1 MRDPPN
7 TRRIYD
13 FLTFLYCTLAKYG
26 VESQSCPLIQ
36 VDTLIGRQYHHTGLG
51 VAPRCVR
58 PTVLRTWRAR
68 PNGKAVDLKSTVPR
82 DLGVRI
88 PRPPPVF
95 AKQGS
100 MSLVL
105 KQGYDWLRQTSKR
118 LRVVNVIT
126 PSCFS
131 PPSRGRRGRSGY
143 AGLWSFIT
151 LLFLLRRLLSCLTV
165 LGEVAELDEGSRL
178 LSGCGGN
185 TSPWVRIPASPPVFP
200 QFYGVWLTFWGLG
213 TVLDI

>member
-1 MRDPPN
+1 M
-7 TRRIYD
+7 
-13 FLTFLYCTLAKYG
+13 
-26 VESQSCPLIQ
+26 
-36 VDTLIGRQYHHTGLG
+36 
-51 VAPRCVR
+51 
-58 PTVLRTWRAR
+58 
-68 PNGKAVDLKSTVPR
+68 KSTVPR

-118 LRVVNVIT
+118 LTVVSVVT

-143 AGLWSFIT
+143 AGLRSFIT
-151 LLFLLRRLLSCLTV
+151 LLFLLRRLLFGLTV

-185 TSPWVRIPASPPVFP
+185 TSPWVRIPASPFP
-200 QFYGVWLTFWGLG
+200 FPEKTKLRNSEIEYPLMGLKWGLG
-213 TVLDI
+213 TVPSQNPKDLQLDI